1 MKTDLTRV
9 GVPKVIST
17 TMSGKYDACK
27 EYVLYI
33 KLKKKY
39 IKEIESNIK
48 FYAKKL
54 TSNKDFSNIV
64 AKNIDMLEVIFRYIE
79 KHFDVY
85 DFKKILSKDLTYY
98 QFIIDVCEIRKNKR
112 NDIKK

>member
-17 TMSGKYDACK
+17 TISGKYDICK

-39 IKEIESNIK
+39 INEIESNIK

-54 TSNKDFSNIV
+54 TKNKDFSNV
-64 AKNIDMLEVIFRYIE
+64 LARNIDLLEIIFRYIE
-79 KHFDVY
+79 KHFDIY
-85 DFKKILSKDLTYY
+85 DFKKILSRDLTHD